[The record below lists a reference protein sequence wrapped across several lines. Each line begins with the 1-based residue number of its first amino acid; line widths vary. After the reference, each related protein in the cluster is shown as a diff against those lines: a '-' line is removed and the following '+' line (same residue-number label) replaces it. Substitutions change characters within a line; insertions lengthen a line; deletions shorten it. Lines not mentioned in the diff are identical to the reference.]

1 MSTKSYPNNL
11 ETDFEKYTGIKR
23 IHVLFS
29 NDSDHRMFPS
39 SETTTLK
46 VLYLKESDTAV
57 VEFKDDVLWKFG
69 QGARDWV
76 VSQFAKQYRE
86 IYGDYRLLA
95 IRDHSIIFETP
106 PRRDYEPHKGSIH

>member
-1 MSTKSYPNNL
+1 MSSKSYRNNL
-11 ETDFEKYTGIKR
+11 DTDFEKYTGTKR

-29 NDSDHRMFPS
+29 NDPDHRVFPS

-57 VEFKDDVLWKFG
+57 IEFKDDVLWKFG

-76 VSQFAKQYRE
+76 VSQFTRQYRE
-86 IYGDYRLLA
+86 IYGDYRILA

-106 PRRDYEPHKGSIH
+106 TRRDYEPHKGSIH